1 MLFRSLAASGSPGC
15 MALAISTRSLKGGY
29 PVETLLGYPI
39 PTRVEVQALLWFG
52 KLFHASLPPR
62 GGV

>member
-1 MLFRSLAASGSPGC
+1 

-39 PTRVEVQALLWFG
+39 PTRVEVQALLWFDT
-52 KLFHASLPPR
+52 LFHTSLPHA
-62 GGV
+62 GGGLGSGKA